1 MVVMGPVTT
10 LRVSVSA
17 RAFGQD
23 KLALNGN
30 VQMIATVMDNVH
42 LTELASAY
50 QSGMEK
56 TARSTSVMTNASMA
70 CVIPKQG
77 AAIASLVSSQ
87 KIAQKRHAQGPVLHV
102 QIQSATAV
110 LLAKS
115 PSAITK

>member
-56 TARSTSVMTNASMA
+56 TARSTSVMINASMA
-70 CVIPKQG
+70 CVIPKPG

-87 KIAQKRHAQGPVLHV
+87 KIAPKRHAHGPVLHV
-102 QIQSATAV
+102 QFE
-110 LLAKS
+110 
-115 PSAITK
+115 

>member
-50 QSGMEK
+50 
-56 TARSTSVMTNASMA
+56 ASMA
-70 CVIPKQG
+70 CVIPKPG